1 MTCIDDL
8 PDRPRER
15 SECPAVTDTH
25 DGCPADAGAV
35 RERVVDELRRLL
47 PHIGE
52 TPVIPRALSFGI
64 EELDG
69 RFQGG
74 GLAFGALHEIVPARE
89 ADAPAAFGFAMALL
103 GRLRQQDTALCVT
116 SKSWLTRHGAPH
128 GHGLNALG
136 LDPARMIFVET
147 AEDKDS
153 LWALEESLRALAL
166 TAVVGVIGRLDLKT
180 SQKLQF
186 TARETRQP
194 LLLLRPAK
202 TLEASAATTRWR
214 VGTAEAVRDRFG
226 LVTRWRWRL
235 RLERCRNGRGG
246 EWFVEFDHVA
256 HRFSLSVPLA
266 GYAVS
271 GGTGAQSRQRAG

>member
-8 PDRPRER
+8 SDRPRER
-15 SECPAVTDTH
+15 SECPAVTDSH
-25 DGCPADAGAV
+25 PGHPANAGV
-35 RERVVDELRRLL
+35 GRERVVDELRRLL
-47 PHIGE
+47 PRMSGVPG
-52 TPVIPRALSFGI
+52 TQRALSFGI
-64 EELDG
+64 EEVDARLHA
-69 RFQGG
+69 G
-74 GLAFGALHEIVPARE
+74 GLAFGALHEVVPANDR
-89 ADAPAAFGFAMALL
+89 AMPAALAFVMALL
-103 GRLRQQDTALCVT
+103 GRLPRHETLLLVSPQR
-116 SKSWLTRHGAPH
+116 WLAHYGQPH
-128 GHGLNALG
+128 GHGLNRLG
-136 LDPARMIFVET
+136 VDPSRILFAQT
-147 AEDKDS
+147 ADDKDT

-166 TAVVGVIGRLDLKT
+166 TAVVGMIERLDLKT

-186 TARETRQP
+186 TARETHQP

-266 GYAVS
+266 GHAVS
-271 GGTGAQSRQRAG
+271 GGTGAEPRQRAG